1 MPPPPPKNK
10 ACTEKVWFREVWY
23 TICPEELS
31 LFTFS
36 EGFCVGDWLSD
47 LGFCFNRLML
57 WRCVVDCF
65 LVRISLLQVRFAA
78 GYGCFLR
85 WNWRWYDIDLYIHQ
99 TKSMSTFDVYTPRG
113 FTLRRPPPKKSY
125 TKRRSRSFLKSD
137 NNLIFFE
144 TKVSQFCWINH
155 CRPTQDGNLFFMFCF
170 CLPVN
175 LTLRF
180 SWYHFTRDFFLV
192 DVCCFSTIRG

>member
-1 MPPPPPKNK
+1 MHPHPQKTKPALKKSGLGSMVYNLPRR
-10 ACTEKVWFREVWY
+10 AQSIHLLWRILRGWLAFWF
-23 TICPEELS
+23 
-31 LFTFS
+31 
-36 EGFCVGDWLSD
+36 
-47 LGFCFNRLML
+47 GFCFNRLML

-137 NNLIFFE
+137 NNLIFFFE

>member
-1 MPPPPPKNK
+1 MHPHPQKTKPALKKSGLGSMVYNLPRR
-10 ACTEKVWFREVWY
+10 AQSIHLLWRILRGWLAFWF
-23 TICPEELS
+23 
-31 LFTFS
+31 
-36 EGFCVGDWLSD
+36 
-47 LGFCFNRLML
+47 GFCFNRLML

-137 NNLIFFE
+137 NNLIFFS
-144 TKVSQFCWINH
+144 KQRFHSFV
-155 CRPTQDGNLFFMFCF
+155 G
-170 CLPVN
+170 
-175 LTLRF
+175 LTIVGQHRMA
-180 SWYHFTRDFFLV
+180 T
-192 DVCCFSTIRG
+192 CFSCFVFVCLWI